1 MKRYLTTAMN
11 GRTDTEE
18 CSAFLFIIGPKNRE
32 IFNTMTIIVEEDR
45 KKGIPRKKTYISWC
59 DQRGNNNPWTM
70 QCVTGLRII
79 SKNFRFD
86 TIEDDILRD
95 IIACGVHS
103 KNVKETSQRQ

>member
-1 MKRYLTTAMN
+1 M
-11 GRTDTEE
+11 D
-18 CSAFLFIIGPKNRE
+18 
-32 IFNTMTIIVEEDR
+32 
-45 KKGIPRKKTYISWC
+45 
-59 DQRGNNNPWTM
+59 

-103 KNVKETSQRQ
+103 KNVKETSQRQRTYSRKSIECMSCEFRVKELNERFTTGRTDQSSKV